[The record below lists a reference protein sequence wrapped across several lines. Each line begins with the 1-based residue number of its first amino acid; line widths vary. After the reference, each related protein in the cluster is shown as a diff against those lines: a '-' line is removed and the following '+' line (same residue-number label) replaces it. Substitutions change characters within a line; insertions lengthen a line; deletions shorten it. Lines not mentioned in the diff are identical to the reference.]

1 MRRYAYTLMLSISI
15 VVVGLLFG
23 PPNLGGKLRSVW
35 DRYQGVVYAGVETVS
50 RELGQVQEPGPTQGP
65 GQQAEQVQRIGKP
78 VVSIENEGNPD
89 AGVPAPQAAVDGTPE
104 SQAAVAGA
112 PAPQTA
118 AVLEEESKSASDA
131 SADNF
136 EDTLFIGDS
145 RTVGLKEYA
154 DLGEA
159 DVFASSGMSVFKI
172 FDTRVSVKGKGKP
185 SLEELLTSKE
195 YKRIYLMLGINE
207 LGYGFSRSSGKY
219 REVVGK
225 IQSLQPHAVLYLEA
239 NLHVTKHKS
248 DSDPVFQN
256 AGIDKFNRYIKD
268 MTDGSTMIYLDVNEL
283 FDDGTGSLAPEYTAD
298 DSHVLGK
305 YYAAWAE
312 WIKEKSRYN
321 SSDGA
326 SS

>member
-50 RELGQVQEPGPTQGP
+50 RELGQVQEPGQKQESGQVQEPGPTQGP

-89 AGVPAPQAAVDGTPE
+89 
-104 SQAAVAGA
+104 AGA

-321 SSDGA
+321 SLDGA